1 MAWGYSPAA
10 AGDSPMDMDEGD
22 IMPLELA
29 DEEERGGGGGGGGG
43 GEGGVGAAGEVK
55 EAKKRGNQ
63 IKKSGRRKN
72 GAGDKDKKK
81 KPWTVEFS
89 KSKQRWYYFNSRTR
103 ERLWKPPPVPGWI
116 IKSGSGAYVC
126 VRLRAQLRVCSWV
139 CMCIFVSMCV

>member
-1 MAWGYSPAA
+1 
-10 AGDSPMDMDEGD
+10 MDMDEGD

-29 DEEERGGGGGGGGG
+29 DEEERGGGEGGGGGG
-43 GEGGVGAAGEVK
+43 KGGVGAAGEVK

-72 GAGDKDKKK
+72 GTGDKDKKK

-116 IKSGSGAYVC
+116 IKSGSGACMFVGMHVYLCECVC
-126 VRLRAQLRVCSWV
+126 VRRCVRV
-139 CMCIFVSMCV
+139 